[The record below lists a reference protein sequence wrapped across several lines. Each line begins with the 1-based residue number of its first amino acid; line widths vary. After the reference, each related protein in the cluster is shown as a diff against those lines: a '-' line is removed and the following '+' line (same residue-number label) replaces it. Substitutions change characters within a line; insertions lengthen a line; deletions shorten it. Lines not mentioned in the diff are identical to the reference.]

1 MLVCKTVTYE
11 VTTRRQRKRFAKQHR
26 DGRTTRTN
34 TTAAYAHGHAAHTEL
49 RLNGAKQTEQSDMCM
64 LPFCSPTT
72 KCTATQHM
80 YVYTS
85 EAHTSSE
92 RERMHK
98 THTHRQTYKR
108 ERRSAQIQHTPHT
121 RFTRTAHQQ
130 ELTAKSQNKCDEW
143 STGPLECDEC
153 V

>member
-1 MLVCKTVTYE
+1 MLVCKTITYE
-11 VTTRRQRKRFAKQHR
+11 VTTRRQRQRFAKQHT
-26 DGRTTRTN
+26 DGRTTRTRTN
-34 TTAAYAHGHAAHTEL
+34 TTATYAHGNAAHTEL

-98 THTHRQTYKR
+98 HTHKHIY
-108 ERRSAQIQHTPHT
+108 ESGAQLKYNTHHT